1 MATLLDLTAQG
12 DVATIS
18 DDAYLNRTLQ
28 LMTPQQLYELWE
40 RQQWQS
46 QSIDLERDKEQWA
59 ALAEEQREEHLWG
72 LSSFF
77 VGEERVTT
85 QFSGLV
91 MAYEDE
97 QEEAFLTTQQVDE
110 ARHMQ
115 FFDRYFRE
123 VMGLDH
129 ALIRDRL
136 AFARKDVTDAFVELF
151 DDHLVEAGRR
161 LIADPRDMEAKVD
174 FIVAYH
180 MVIEGTLALTGQHF
194 MLDYY
199 EKQELLPGFQEGFT
213 NIARDEH
220 RHVAYGTW
228 FLQQKCADPLM
239 RERVQST
246 LNKLLPLAAGV
257 LVPKGYSIGDDY
269 EFFGYTSEEQAA
281 FAYSALTRRL
291 KVIGVGMTRL
301 PHRLHEP
308 VHAPPGVDERL
319 ARLEP
324 ATLEVADQDR
334 MVVAREV
341 LRAPAAQV
349 DQRSRQLGHVLVP
362 APIEPGELVLGLPV
376 GEAVGQLELVG
387 TQHVHTE
394 APAGRERVV
403 AARAVPDRDEHGGRM
418 RAVGGQRRRGQPA
431 GPAVRTPRGDHRH
444 ARGEVAHG
452 LAKELFEGYVHC
464 SKRGSP
470 WPATSVCMQSSEGS
484 AAGWS
489 LR

>member
-46 QSIDLERDKEQWA
+46 QAIDLERDKEQWA

-161 LIADPRDMEAKVD
+161 LIANPRDMDAKVD

-199 EKQELLPGFQEGFT
+199 EKHD
-213 NIARDEH
+213 A
-220 RHVAYGTW
+220 
-228 FLQQKCADPLM
+228 
-239 RERVQST
+239 
-246 LNKLLPLAAGV
+246 AAGV
-257 LVPKGYSIGDDY
+257 PGGFHEHRPRRASPRGLRHLVPPAEVRGPADARARAVHP
-269 EFFGYTSEEQAA
+269 EQ
-281 FAYSALTRRL
+281 
-291 KVIGVGMTRL
+291 
-301 PHRLHEP
+301 
-308 VHAPPGVDERL
+308 
-319 ARLEP
+319 
-324 ATLEVADQDR
+324 
-334 MVVAREV
+334 
-341 LRAPAAQV
+341 APAARGGGARPEGLLDRRRLRVLRLHLRRAGGVRLLRADAAAQGHRGR
-349 DQRSRQLGHVLVP
+349 DGERIDYRIGCMSQRVKFS
-362 APIEPGELVLGLPV
+362 
-376 GEAVGQLELVG
+376 
-387 TQHVHTE
+387 
-394 APAGRERVV
+394 
-403 AARAVPDRDEHGGRM
+403 ARR
-418 RAVGGQRRRGQPA
+418 QRR
-431 GPAVRTPRGDHRH
+431 
-444 ARGEVAHG
+444 
-452 LAKELFEGYVHC
+452 
-464 SKRGSP
+464 
-470 WPATSVCMQSSEGS
+470 
-484 AAGWS
+484 
-489 LR
+489 